1 MKQNKGVSQMN
12 GNIESAVRELCSS
25 AKTASRSL
33 CAASSGEKN
42 SLIAAVADAIVS
54 GAADIEKANAEDIA
68 AARENGYPEP
78 MIDRLRFDRKRIES
92 AAAGMREVAALPDP
106 CGAGE
111 RVTRPNGLVI
121 TKVRVPLG
129 VVAMIYEA
137 RPNVTADA
145 AAITLKTGNAV
156 VLRGGKEAV
165 RTNRET
171 VRLIRGAIAAKGYPA
186 DLVCL
191 IDDVTRESS
200 EALMRMRGLVD
211 VLIPRGGRGL
221 IKSVVENS
229 SVPAIE
235 TGAGNCHIYIDDSAD
250 IEKSL
255 NVAVN
260 AKCSRPA
267 VCNAAETLLVHEKVK
282 DAFLPRF
289 FERTREYNLEL
300 RCDAASKAAIKAAH
314 PDAEIK
320 DVTEEDYE
328 TEFDDYIM
336 AVRVV
341 PSLDEAI
348 SHISRYSTMHSECI
362 MTESIASA
370 ERFRREIDAACVYVN
385 ASTRFTDGGEFG
397 LGAEIGISTQ
407 KLHVRG
413 PMAAEAMTTIKYYV
427 DGDGQVR

>member
-1 MKQNKGVSQMN
+1 MN
-12 GNIESAVRELCSS
+12 ENIEAYVRGICSA
-25 AKTASRSL
+25 AKAASRSL
-33 CAASSGEKN
+33 ASAPAGVKNALILAA
-42 SLIAAVADAIVS
+42 ADKLVS
-54 GAADIEKANAEDIA
+54 GADMIEKENAEDIVS
-68 AARENGYPEP
+68 ARAGGYPEA
-78 MIDRLRFDRKRIES
+78 MIDRLRFDKKRIES
-92 AAAGMREVAALPDP
+92 AARGMRDVAALPDP
-106 CGAGE
+106 CGSGE
-111 RVTRPNGLVI
+111 RAVRPNGLII

-129 VVAMIYEA
+129 TIGMIYES

-165 RTNRET
+165 RTNRA
-171 VRLIRGAIAAKGYPA
+171 VVSLIREALSDAGYPA
-186 DLVCL
+186 DLVCF

-200 EALMRMRGLVD
+200 AALMSMRGLID

-229 SVPAIE
+229 KVPAVE
-235 TGAGNCHIYIDDSAD
+235 TGAGNCHVYIDESAD
-250 IEKSL
+250 MEKSL
-255 NVAVN
+255 AVAVN
-260 AKCSRPA
+260 AKCSRPS
-267 VCNAAETLLVHEKVK
+267 VCNAAETLLVHEKR
-282 DAFLPRF
+282 AAGFLPAF
-289 FERTREYNLEL
+289 YEATRKYGLEL
-300 RCDAASKAAIKAAH
+300 RCDAASKAAILASFPGA
-314 PDAEIK
+314 PLK

-341 PSLDEAI
+341 ASLDEAI
-348 SHISRYSTMHSECI
+348 GHISKYSTMHSECI
-362 MTESIASA
+362 MTEDLSSA

-413 PMAAEAMTTIKYYV
+413 PMAAEAMTTVKYYV

>member
-1 MKQNKGVSQMN
+1 MN
-12 GNIESAVRELCSS
+12 GSIESAVRELCVS
-25 AKTASRSL
+25 AKAASRSL
-33 CAASSGEKN
+33 LSETSGVKNGLILAA
-42 SLIAAVADAIVS
+42 ADALVGKSAEIE
-54 GAADIEKANAEDIA
+54 AANTEDIA
-68 AARENGYPEP
+68 AARATGYPEP
-78 MIDRLRFDRKRIES
+78 MIDRLRFDKKRIES
-92 AAAGMREVAALPDP
+92 AAQGMRDVAALPDP

-111 RVTRPNGLVI
+111 RVTRPNGLII

-129 VVAMIYEA
+129 VVGMIYEA

-165 RTNRET
+165 RTNRA
-171 VRLIRGAIAAKGYPA
+171 VVSAIRSAIAGKGYPA
-186 DLVCL
+186 DLVCF

-200 EALMRMRGLVD
+200 AALMRMRGLVD

-229 SVPAIE
+229 LVPAIE

-250 IEKSL
+250 MEKSL
-255 NVAVN
+255 AVAVN

-267 VCNAAETLLVHEKVK
+267 VCNAAETLLVHEAVK
-282 DAFLPRF
+282 DAFLPKF
-289 FERTREYNLEL
+289 WEATRKYNLEL
-300 RCDAASKAAIKAAH
+300 RCDAESKAAILSAF
-314 PDAEIK
+314 PDAGLK
-320 DVTEEDYE
+320 DVTEEDYA

-336 AVRVV
+336 AVKTVS
-341 PSLDEAI
+341 SLDEAI
-348 SHISRYSTMHSECI
+348 GHISRYSTMHSECI
-362 MTESIASA
+362 MTGSLTNAA
-370 ERFRREIDAACVYVN
+370 RFRSEIDAAGVYVN

-413 PMAAEAMTTIKYYV
+413 PMAAEAMTTVKYFI